1 MEFVREI
8 EINNEKD
15 TREFGLSLAT
25 SLERGDVVALIGD
38 LGTGKTTLTKYIGEG
53 LGIEE
58 EINSP
63 TFVIVKSYEGRLT
76 LNHFDVY
83 RLNEEE
89 DDINSALL
97 NIGFE
102 EYIYGDGVCVIE
114 WADYILDLLPEYT
127 KYIYIERINENKRIY
142 RCTF

>member
-8 EINNEKD
+8 EINSEED
-15 TREFGLSLAT
+15 TKEFGLNLSKELK
-25 SLERGDVVALIGD
+25 EGDVLALIGD

-53 LGIEE
+53 LGVRD

-63 TFVIVKSYEGRLT
+63 TFLIVKSYEGRIN
-76 LNHFDVY
+76 LNHFDIY
-83 RLNEEE
+83 RLHEEE
-89 DDINSALL
+89 DDVYEALL

-102 EYIYGDGVCVIE
+102 EYVYSDDICVIE
-114 WADYILDLLPEYT
+114 WADYIMDMLPEYT
-127 KYIYIERINENKRIY
+127 KYIYIDRIDESRRIY

>member
-1 MEFVREI
+1 MEYLREI
-8 EINNEKD
+8 QINSEED
-15 TREFGLSLAT
+15 TREFGLNLAK
-25 SLERGDVVALIGD
+25 SLEPGDVIALIGD

-53 LGIEE
+53 LEIQE

-89 DDINSALL
+89 DNISEALL

-102 EYIYGDGVCVIE
+102 EYIYGDGVSIIE
-114 WADYILDLLPEYT
+114 WADYILDMLPEYT
-127 KYIYIERINENKRIY
+127 KYIYIERIDESKRVY

>member
-53 LGIEE
+53 LGTEE